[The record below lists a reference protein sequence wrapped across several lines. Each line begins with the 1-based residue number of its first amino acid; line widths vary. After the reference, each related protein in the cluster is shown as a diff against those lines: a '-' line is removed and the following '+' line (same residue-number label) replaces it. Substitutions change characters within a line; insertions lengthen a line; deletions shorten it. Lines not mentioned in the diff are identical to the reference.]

1 VIFRREQPV
10 RHNTATA
17 FEWHRRQGAIERL
30 LPPWQKVRVVES
42 TGGID
47 EPGSEV
53 TLEMAAGPLRKRV
66 RARHIDFQ
74 EGASFSDEMV
84 EGPFAR
90 WVHVH
95 AVESEG
101 ETARLVDTIDLALP
115 LGPVG
120 RLGEPVARREL
131 ERMFGFRQTRVGDD
145 LDRHARFA
153 EQPRLRVGITGKS
166 GLIGTQLAAY
176 LRTGG
181 HEVIPFVRR
190 RAAENE
196 IAWDPAAGV
205 LDPSDLKGLD
215 AVVHLAGESVSRRWT
230 VARKRAILGSR
241 VDGLRLLR
249 RAMAASADGPR
260 VLLSASA
267 IGWYGP
273 DRADEE
279 LDESSA
285 AGGGFLADVCRRAEA
300 ELQAASADG
309 IRSVPM
315 RLGIVLHPRGG
326 ALQRLLPAA
335 RLGLGGPIGSGR
347 NWWSWIDLEDVL
359 GAIEH
364 LLHSNLDG
372 PVNIVSPTPVRQREF
387 ARTLGRILRRPA
399 FLPLPA
405 PAVEVAFG
413 EMGREVLLASQR
425 VRPTKLEQDG
435 FTYLHPDLEESL
447 RTMLGRTRATRRA

>member
-1 VIFRREQPV
+1 
-10 RHNTATA
+10 
-17 FEWHRRQGAIERL
+17 
-30 LPPWQKVRVVES
+30 
-42 TGGID
+42 
-47 EPGSEV
+47 
-53 TLEMAAGPLRKRV
+53 
-66 RARHIDFQ
+66 
-74 EGASFSDEMV
+74 MV
-84 EGPFAR
+84 GGPFAR

-95 AVESEG
+95 AVEPEG

-131 ERMFGFRQTRVGDD
+131 ERMFGFRQTRVAAD

-153 EQPRLRVGITGKS
+153 EQPRLRVGITGQS

-190 RAAENE
+190 PAAGNE

-205 LDPSDLKGLD
+205 LDPSDLEGLD

-230 VARKRAILGSR
+230 VARKREILGSR

-249 RAMAASADGPR
+249 TAMAASADGPR
-260 VLLSASA
+260 VLLAASA

-273 DRADEE
+273 GRGDEE
-279 LDESSA
+279 LDESSS
-285 AGGGFLADVCRRAEA
+285 AGGGFLADVCRQAEA

-309 IRSVPM
+309 IRGVAM

-326 ALQRLLPAA
+326 ALQRMLPTA

-372 PVNIVSPTPVRQREF
+372 PVNVVSPTPVRQREF
-387 ARTLGRILRRPA
+387 ARTVGRVLRRPA

-405 PAVEVAFG
+405 PAVKVAFG

-425 VRPTKLEQDG
+425 VKPTKLEQDG